1 MVPSYLYPDPEV
13 RPATRA
19 PARVGGTARVKWT
32 AGLPAAVPLGR
43 MTIGLYNSYDPV
55 KFAEAHRRALARAG
69 PVALAFDANL
79 ATFGFPYGKDLRTPL
94 EVVRWV
100 SGTTS
105 IGEGGKYLVEL
116 AEAGRF
122 QMFDFPRKGFP
133 PQLGEIVVTTNR
145 PDPPRRASATLLAGL
160 LRHGTSICLVFGLGP
175 RGLDDRDVYPLG
187 RYHFDLTGRGLSLET
202 ATALGAAPALIW
214 GALHPG

>member
-1 MVPSYLYPDPEV
+1 
-13 RPATRA
+13 
-19 PARVGGTARVKWT
+19 
-32 AGLPAAVPLGR
+32 

-69 PVALAFDANL
+69 PIALAFDANL
-79 ATFGFPYGKDLRTPL
+79 ATFGFPYEKDLRTPL
-94 EVVRWV
+94 EIVRWV

-122 QMFDFPRKGFP
+122 QTFDFPRKGFP
-133 PQLGEIVVTTNR
+133 PQLGDIVVTTNR
-145 PDPPRRASATLLAGL
+145 PDQSRAAGPKLLAGL
-160 LRHGTSICLVFGLGP
+160 LKRGRSLCLVFGLGP
-175 RGLDDRDVYPLG
+175 RGLDPLG

-202 ATALGAAPALIW
+202 ATAIGAAPAMIW
-214 GALHPG
+214 AMLQGE